1 MRINTLITRGISS
14 SLQGGILSVFSACE
28 KADWEKREEK
38 AESAASQSLKQ
49 TTKSLTDID
58 TTLNASADD
67 FVYFETYGNER
78 NCGCVPPIRVEIV
91 TGVPVFYFPLA
102 ETYGCSLLAL
112 NYTINGSSGSD
123 NISTG
128 NGRYATNIRLGYGQR
143 CEGSVTL
150 TCLSKE
156 QNCKWFAN
164 NPCSRTV
171 HFSLKEGSEG
181 GTVNPNSCGRNY
193 GEVVVG
199 VIEDGKLSVIVSQPS
214 IVDNEMAPTQLD
226 VKYGNQ
232 TVRSFD
238 LEIGE
243 NTVYYNAGIYGYQIR
258 IYNPDLCIGSG
269 PTYHYLEGDLLG
281 GPGLKHVREIN
292 NNTNIICL

>member
-1 MRINTLITRGISS
+1 MLINR
-14 SLQGGILSVFSACE
+14 ILSVLLSMVFLIDFFSCE
-28 KADWEKREEK
+28 KVDLETIEEK
-38 AESAASQSLKQ
+38 MEDQVFLNMRQ
-49 TTKSLTDID
+49 NTKSINDID
-58 TTLNASADD
+58 TTLNVSSDG
-67 FVYFETYGNER
+67 FVYFEPYVIK
-78 NCGCVPPIRVEIV
+78 NCGCVPSVTVEII
-91 TGVPVFYFPLA
+91 TGALVFKFPLA
-102 ETYGCSLLAL
+102 SMYSCPLFHISFTA
-112 NYTINGSSGSD
+112 NGYSEEA
-123 NISTG
+123 NIFTTDG
-128 NGRYATNIRLGYGQR
+128 MYVTNKRVGYGQS

-150 TCLSKE
+150 TCLNKE

-181 GTVNPNSCGRNY
+181 STINPNSCDRNY
-193 GEVVVG
+193 GEVVIK

-226 VKYGNQ
+226 VKCGNQ

-292 NNTNIICL
+292 NNH